1 MRFDED
7 ADFKKR
13 AYEGVVKLQARESD
27 YFKAWQMICDVS
39 KNGKFKFLFNC
50 VQWMRYYS

>member
-50 VQWMRYYS
+50 VQ